1 MAQPMLKEALTS
13 TCDLGGENDSV
24 ERPKTDQVGAL
35 RRFLEQSPEFHFFHV
50 SSILP
55 FCFGTRP
62 SIRNYTGIS

>member
-24 ERPKTDQVGAL
+24 EHPKTDQVGAL
-35 RRFLEQSPEFHFFHV
+35 RRFLERSPEFHFFHV
-50 SSILP
+50 SSTLP

-62 SIRNYTGIS
+62 SIRNYKGIS